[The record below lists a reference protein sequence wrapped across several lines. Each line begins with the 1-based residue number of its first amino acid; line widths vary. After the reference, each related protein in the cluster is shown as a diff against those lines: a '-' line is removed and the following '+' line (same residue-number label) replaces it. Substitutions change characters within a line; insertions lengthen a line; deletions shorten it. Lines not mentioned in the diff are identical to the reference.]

1 MEFGDSRAKAQGLES
16 PNMRK
21 KNKYAFLGSDPLG
34 ALLRGTAEE
43 WDDAKHPR
51 KNALEVSM
59 INSISVREC
68 PFCGSEEIKRN
79 GKKPSGVGTYLCK
92 SCCKRFDPL
101 TGTVFAGAKIPISE
115 RMEFALHLLED
126 HSLITSTTDNM
137 NASTTG
143 FLWLAQIFDAIDGCQ
158 DGSMLSGEVWMD
170 EFYIPLNSDRRAR
183 RSDGKLR
190 RGLSSDQVC
199 VASATDG
206 RHHVF
211 KACGLGNASAAMISG
226 ALSRHIAHGSTL
238 HHDGSASHSK
248 IVNELGL
255 KSVVHPTSE
264 TTGLPDRKNPMR
276 PINELHAL
284 LSHYLYNHYG
294 FRRERTQSW
303 LNLFWVKTTQCERSK
318 LDGAKYIIYRM
329 LTTKKS
335 KTYRE
340 FYSMSKVSEYSL
352 IQNEDDIE

>member
-1 MEFGDSRAKAQGLES
+1 
-16 PNMRK
+16 MRK
-21 KNKYAFLGSDPLG
+21 KNKYAFLGDDPLG

-43 WDDAKHPR
+43 WDDAKHPW
-51 KNALEVSM
+51 KSDLEVSM
-59 INSISVREC
+59 VNSIAVRAC
-68 PFCGSEEIKRN
+68 PFCSSAEIRRN
-79 GKKPSGVGTYLCK
+79 GRKPSGVRTYLCK
-92 SCCKRFDPL
+92 SCGRRFDPL

-126 HSLITSTTDNM
+126 HSLITSAADNM

-158 DGSMLSGEVWMD
+158 DGSMLFGEVWMD
-170 EFYIPLNSDRRAR
+170 EFYIPLNSDQRAR
-183 RSDGKLR
+183 RGDGKLR
-190 RGLSSDQVC
+190 RGLSGDQIC

-206 RHHVF
+206 AHHVF
-211 KACGLGNASAAMISG
+211 KVCGLGNASAAGVCG
-226 ALSRHIAHGSTL
+226 ALSKHIAPGSTL
-238 HHDGSASHSK
+238 HHDGCAAHTK
-248 IVNELGL
+248 IVNDLGL

-264 TTGLPDRKNPMR
+264 TSGLPDRKNPMR

-329 LTTKKS
+329 LATKKG

-340 FYSMSKVSEYSL
+340 FYEKSKVSEYSL
-352 IQNEDDIE
+352 VQKVDDIE